1 MTNDKKTYKVI
12 AIPDDKTLI
21 IDYGRKDQ
29 ASKKDIVNVIEKG
42 PEIIYDNKSYGTF
55 DNIKAELKINEIY
68 NEFSVCSNRYTTS
81 VNASLKY
88 FTDVAQNMGSL
99 MRTVDAKLNVNEEEI
114 KNLEK
119 PKDSPISLGDMVEII
134 KF

>member
-1 MTNDKKTYKVI
+1 MTNEKKTYKVI

-88 FTDVAQNMGSL
+88 FTDVAQNMGNL
-99 MRTVDAKLNVNEEEI
+99 MKTVDVKLNVNEEEI

>member
-42 PEIIYDNKSYGTF
+42 PEIIYENKSYGSL

-88 FTDVAQNMGSL
+88 ITEVSQNMGSL
-99 MRTVDAKLNVNEEEI
+99 MRTVDEKLNVNEEEI